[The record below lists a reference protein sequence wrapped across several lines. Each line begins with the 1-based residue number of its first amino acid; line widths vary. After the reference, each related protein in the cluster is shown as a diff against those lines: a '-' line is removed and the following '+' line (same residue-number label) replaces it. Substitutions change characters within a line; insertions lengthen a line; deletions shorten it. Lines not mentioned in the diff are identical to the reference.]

1 MRPTRIQISSRQ
13 VLIALVDAVLLFA
26 GILVAWA
33 VRQLEP
39 EWIGRPATI
48 LDIRTGAT
56 TLTLLVYLLT
66 FYVFELYNPVINF
79 LRAAGVARI
88 IAAVATSAALL
99 VALFYIVP
107 FWRESRG
114 IMLIH
119 AGFVALT
126 VTLWRMVASRY
137 WLEKIGHTPALLV
150 GAGRVGALAM
160 EAIRSRPDRG
170 IDVVGVLDDDPEKRA
185 AGTFEGVPYL
195 GGTEVI
201 EAVVRER
208 RVELVIVAIK
218 QTREA
223 AFARTLLDL
232 KSHAVRVIHA
242 ATLYKY
248 LTGRVPILYVDDF
261 YFLFGPDLE
270 RLRSPVLRNLQRL
283 FDVAV
288 SALALL
294 LASPL
299 LLGGVLA
306 VKLTSRGPIFY
317 RQRRVGLN
325 KVPFEILKLRTM
337 RVDAERETGAVMSKP
352 GRDPRVTPVGRFLR
366 RSRIDELPQL
376 INVLRGDMSFIGPRP
391 ERPEFTQNFEK
402 EIPYYALR
410 FAVKPGL
417 TGWAQVNFRYGSDAA
432 DTAVKLQYDLYYIQE
447 MSVLMDIHILIK
459 TAQTVL
465 FKGGS

>member
-13 VLIALVDAVLLFA
+13 VLVFAVDLLLLFV

-33 VRQLEP
+33 LRQLDP
-39 EWIGRPATI
+39 QWIRRPGFI
-48 LDIRTGAT
+48 LEIRTGAT

-79 LRAAGVARI
+79 LRAAGIARI
-88 IAAVATSAALL
+88 LAAVAVAAALL
-99 VALFYIVP
+99 VFFFYIVP

-126 VTLWRMVASRY
+126 VTAWRMIATKW
-137 WLEKIGHTPALLV
+137 WLRKVGNTPALLV

-160 EAIRSRPDRG
+160 EAIRARPDRG
-170 IDVVGVLDDDPEKRA
+170 IHVVGVLDDDEQKRA
-185 AGTFEGVPYL
+185 AGTFEGVSFL
-195 GGTEVI
+195 GGTE
-201 EAVVRER
+201 ALQQVVRDHH
-208 RVELVIVAIK
+208 VELLVVAFK
-218 QTREA
+218 QPRDP

-283 FDVAV
+283 FDVGV
-288 SALALL
+288 SALGLL
-294 LASPL
+294 LSGPL
-299 LLGGVLA
+299 LLLGMLA
-306 VKLTSRGPIFY
+306 VKLTSKGPVFY
-317 RQRRVGLN
+317 RQQRVGLD
-325 KVPFEILKLRTM
+325 KRPFDILKLRTM
-337 RVDAERETGAVMSKP
+337 RTDAEARTGAVMSQP

-366 RSRIDELPQL
+366 RSRVDELPQL
-376 INVLRGDMSFIGPRP
+376 LNVLRGDMSFIGPRP
-391 ERPEFTQNFEK
+391 ERPEFTQRFEK
-402 EIPYYALR
+402 EIPYYGLR

-417 TGWAQVNFRYGSDAA
+417 TGWAQVNYRYGSDAA

-465 FKGGS
+465 FRGGS

>member
-1 MRPTRIQISSRQ
+1 M
-13 VLIALVDAVLLFA
+13 VAVDALILFV

-33 VRQLEP
+33 VRQLNP
-39 EWIGRPATI
+39 QVIGRPGFI
-48 LDIRTGAT
+48 LEIRTGAT

-79 LRAAGVARI
+79 LRGAGIARI
-88 IAAVATSAALL
+88 LAAVVVSAGLL
-99 VALFYIVP
+99 VFFFYIVP

-119 AGFVALT
+119 AGFVA
-126 VTLWRMVASRY
+126 VTITGWRMIATKW
-137 WLEKIGHTPALLV
+137 WLERVGNTPALLV
-150 GAGRVGALAM
+150 GAGHVGALAL

-170 IDVVGVLDDDPEKRA
+170 IHVVGVLEDDPAKRA
-185 AGTFEGVPYL
+185 AGTFEGVPLL
-195 GGTEVI
+195 GPTDIVEEIVH
-201 EAVVRER
+201 AHH
-208 RVELVIVAIK
+208 VELLIVAIK
-218 QTREA
+218 QPREP

-232 KSHAVRVIHA
+232 KSHAVRIVHA

-283 FDVAV
+283 FDLGV
-288 SALALL
+288 SALGLL
-294 LASPL
+294 LSGPL
-299 LLGGVLA
+299 LLLGMLA
-306 VKLTSRGPIFY
+306 VKLTSRGPVFY
-317 RQRRVGLN
+317 RQQRVGLN
-325 KVPFEILKLRTM
+325 KKPFDILKLRTM
-337 RVDAERETGAVMSKP
+337 RLDAEARTGAVMSQP
-352 GRDPRVTPVGRFLR
+352 GHDPRVTPVGRILR

-376 INVLRGDMSFIGPRP
+376 LNVLRGDMSFIGPRP
-391 ERPEFTQNFEK
+391 ERPEFTQDFER
-402 EIPYYALR
+402 EIPYYGLR